1 MSHINIKT
9 VGNLLVTTG
18 FDACLMATDFGLKK
32 RFYHEFIC
40 ECPLLFKEHLI
51 KRLISKGRTVFL
63 DNKRIN

>member
-1 MSHINIKT
+1 MSHISIKT
-9 VGNLLVTTG
+9 VGNLLVATG
-18 FDACLMATDFGLKK
+18 FEAELMAHDFGLNLK
-32 RFYHEFIC
+32 YHFEFIC